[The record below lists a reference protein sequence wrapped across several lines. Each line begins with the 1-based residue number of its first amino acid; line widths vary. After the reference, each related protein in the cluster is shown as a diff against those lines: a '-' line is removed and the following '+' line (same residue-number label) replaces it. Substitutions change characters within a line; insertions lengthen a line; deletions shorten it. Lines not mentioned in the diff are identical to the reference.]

1 MSRELDALLAPLD
14 DAAPAGADPAASDPL
29 FQAVAQAARGEI
41 DYKFDGKDEVAV
53 YRPPN
58 WVEVKRQTLEC
69 LGRCRD
75 VRLAVILVRALT
87 AEDGPA
93 GLAQGLGFLERLLA
107 TFWDTAHPAPDPSE
121 SDPGER
127 YFTRI
132 NALKLLAQGDGL
144 PREILAAPLVEARG
158 LGRFSLRQVQLAQ
171 GRGSPGPGESRP
183 EPGMIQAALEQ
194 DQGLA
199 TKRADAARAR
209 AALQAL
215 RAQLQTELGTAAPDL
230 APLEALLGELARVLG
245 ADEAAADGAGGH
257 GGGQGGGHG
266 GGDEATP
273 PGAPTPA
280 ASTTSAG
287 VRLGTRGE
295 VLAALDGILA
305 FYRDNDPASPIPLFV
320 TRIRRLVPM
329 AFQDLLRELA
339 PSGLAELERLADVD
353 SPADPAAV
361 AAASAAAGS
370 APSIGSRAAVV
381 ETLDAVIEFY
391 QTREPSSPIP
401 VLVKRIRRLVPLGF
415 TALLQDIA
423 PKALAEFA
431 QFAESDDQSEN

>member
-1 MSRELDALLAPLD
+1 MSRDLDTLLTPLD
-14 DAAPAGADPAASDPL
+14 DVAPAGADPAASDPL
-29 FQAVAQAARGEI
+29 FQAVAQAARGQI
-41 DYKFDGKDEVAV
+41 DYQFDGKDEVAV

-58 WVEVKRQTLEC
+58 WVDVKRQALEC

-75 VRLAVILVRALT
+75 VRLAIILVRALT
-87 AEDGPA
+87 AETGPT

-132 NALKLLAQGDGL
+132 NALKLLAQSDGL
-144 PREILAAPLVEARG
+144 PREILSAPLIEARG

-171 GRGSPGPGESRP
+171 GKGVPGPGESRP
-183 EPGMIQAALEQ
+183 EPAMIQAALEQ

-199 TKRADAARAR
+199 SKRADAARAR
-209 AALQAL
+209 AASQAL
-215 RAQLQTELGTAAPDL
+215 GAQLRAELGTAAPDL
-230 APLEALLGELARVLG
+230 APLDALLGELARVLG
-245 ADEAAADGAGGH
+245 ADEAAADGAGGD
-257 GGGQGGGHG
+257 GAVGAGP
-266 GGDEATP
+266 EAP
-273 PGAPTPA
+273 PQAAPATA
-280 ASTTSAG
+280 TATSAAA
-287 VRLGTRGE
+287 VRLATRGE

-305 FYRDNDPASPIPLFV
+305 FYRDNDPASPIPLFI

-329 AFQDLLRELA
+329 SFPDLLRGLA

-353 SPADPAAV
+353 PPADPAG
-361 AAASAAAGS
+361 AAAGS
-370 APSIGSRAAVV
+370 AAAVPPLAIGSRAAVV

-401 VLVKRIRRLVPLGF
+401 VLVRRIRRLVPFGF
-415 TALLQDIA
+415 VALLQDIA

-431 QFAESDDQSEN
+431 QFAESDDQGGQ

>member
-1 MSRELDALLAPLD
+1 MSRDLDTLLTPLD

-29 FQAVAQAARGEI
+29 FQAVAQAARGQI
-41 DYKFDGKDEVAV
+41 DYQFDGKDEVAV

-58 WVEVKRQTLEC
+58 WVDVKRQALEC

-75 VRLAVILVRALT
+75 VRLAIILVRALT
-87 AEDGPA
+87 AETGPT

-132 NALKLLAQGDGL
+132 NALKLLAQTDGL

-171 GRGSPGPGESRP
+171 GKGVPGPGESRP
-183 EPGMIQAALEQ
+183 EPAMIQAALEQ
-194 DQGLA
+194 DPGLA
-199 TKRADAARAR
+199 SKRADAARAR
-209 AALQAL
+209 AASQAL
-215 RAQLQTELGTAAPDL
+215 GAQLRAELGTAAPDL
-230 APLEALLGELARVLG
+230 APLDALLGELARVLG
-245 ADEAAADGAGGH
+245 AGPEAPPQGAPATATATSAAA
-257 GGGQGGGHG
+257 
-266 GGDEATP
+266 
-273 PGAPTPA
+273 
-280 ASTTSAG
+280 
-287 VRLGTRGE
+287 VRLATRGE

-305 FYRDNDPASPIPLFV
+305 FYRDNDPASPIPLFI

-329 AFQDLLRELA
+329 SFPDLLRELA

-353 SPADPAAV
+353 PPADPAG
-361 AAASAAAGS
+361 AAAGS
-370 APSIGSRAAVV
+370 QATVPPLAIGSRAAVV

-401 VLVKRIRRLVPLGF
+401 VLVRRIRRLVPLGF
-415 TALLQDIA
+415 VALLQAIA
-423 PKALAEFA
+423 PQSLAEFA
-431 QFAESDDQSEN
+431 QFAESDDQGGQ

>member
-1 MSRELDALLAPLD
+1 MDGLLAPLD
-14 DAAPAGADPAASDPL
+14 DAAPAGADPATSDPL
-29 FQAVAQAARGEI
+29 FQAVAQAARGQI
-41 DYKFDGKDEVAV
+41 DYQFDGKDEVAV

-58 WVEVKRQTLEC
+58 WVEVERQTLEC

-75 VRLAVILVRALT
+75 VRLAIILVRALT
-87 AEDGPA
+87 AETGPA

-107 TFWDTAHPAPDPSE
+107 TFWETAHPAPDPSE

-158 LGRFSLRQVQLAQ
+158 LGRFSLRQMQLAQ
-171 GRGSPGPGESRP
+171 GKGVPGPGESRP

-199 TKRADAARAR
+199 TKRAAAARAR
-209 AALQAL
+209 AAAQAL
-215 RAQLQTELGTAAPDL
+215 GARLRAELGTAAPDL
-230 APLEALLGELARVLG
+230 APLDAVLGELARVLG
-245 ADEAAADGAGGH
+245 ADQAVADGAGAD
-257 GGGQGGGHG
+257 
-266 GGDEATP
+266 GDEAPP

-280 ASTTSAG
+280 TSAATTTASSAAA
-287 VRLGTRGE
+287 VRLGTRAE
-295 VLAALDGILA
+295 VVAALDGILA

-329 AFQDLLRELA
+329 AFPDLLRELA
-339 PSGLAELERLADVD
+339 PSGLPELERLADVD
-353 SPADPAAV
+353 PPAAP
-361 AAASAAAGS
+361 ATAAAGS
-370 APSIGSRAAVV
+370 SAAAPPPSIGSRAAVV

-401 VLVKRIRRLVPLGF
+401 VLVTRIRRLVPLGF
-415 TALLQDIA
+415 VALLQDIA